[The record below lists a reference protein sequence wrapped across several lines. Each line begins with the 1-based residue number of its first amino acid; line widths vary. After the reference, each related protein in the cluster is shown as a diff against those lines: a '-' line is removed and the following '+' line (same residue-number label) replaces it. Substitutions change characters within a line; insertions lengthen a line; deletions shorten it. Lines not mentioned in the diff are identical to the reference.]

1 MNCCWWC
8 TLDIKGDPLRLPHRY
23 DDRGRKFHLSGQFC
37 SWECMKSYNIHE
49 NPRNFGEIQNN
60 ITLMKMKMYGI
71 NKIRTQCAPH
81 RNTLTKFGGKL
92 SEDEFRTHATS
103 PITPILSMP
112 ATENFIHRLV
122 LMDDKPLYNQCSG
135 GGTVSEK
142 KDETRRL
149 AEINTASGRVQK
161 TDSLRLKRPVPIK
174 LSKNNIESALGLT
187 RKATC

>member
-8 TLDIKGDPLRLPHRY
+8 TLDIKGEPLRIPHRY
-23 DDRGRKFHLSGQFC
+23 DDRRRKFHLSGQFC

-49 NPRNFGEIQNN
+49 NRRNFGEIQNN

-71 NKIRTQCAPH
+71 NKMRTQCAPH
-81 RNTLTKFGGKL
+81 RNTLTKFGGEL
-92 SEDEFRTHATS
+92 SEEEFRAHAKS
-103 PITPILSMP
+103 PVTPVLSMP
-112 ATENFIHRLV
+112 DTEHFVHNLIV
-122 LMDDKPLYNQCSG
+122 LTEKPLYTQPTQTSSHPNK
-135 GGTVSEK
+135 E
-142 KDETRRL
+142 ETRRL